1 MMGENMASS
10 SSSDF
15 SSRFPPFDTSTFLS
29 QFFWLAIIFGIFYW
43 VTHRFILPRL
53 SSIMEVRRNLIS
65 SDQEKMDSAKREVE
79 SMISSYEESLAIARA
94 HAKEIIDKVV
104 AAAEQN
110 LEFQRE
116 VFEKDLLH
124 KLSNAQNEI
133 DDMQKKASQE
143 VYSIVGEVTKDLVR
157 KLGFSVSDADV
168 QKILD
173 RKRDGID
180 AF

>member
-1 MMGENMASS
+1 MASS

-79 SMISSYEESLAIARA
+79 SMISS
-94 HAKEIIDKVV
+94 
-104 AAAEQN
+104 
-110 LEFQRE
+110 
-116 VFEKDLLH
+116 
-124 KLSNAQNEI
+124 
-133 DDMQKKASQE
+133 
-143 VYSIVGEVTKDLVR
+143 
-157 KLGFSVSDADV
+157 
-168 QKILD
+168 
-173 RKRDGID
+173 
-180 AF
+180 

>member
-1 MMGENMASS
+1 
-10 SSSDF
+10 
-15 SSRFPPFDTSTFLS
+15 
-29 QFFWLAIIFGIFYW
+29 
-43 VTHRFILPRL
+43 
-53 SSIMEVRRNLIS
+53 
-65 SDQEKMDSAKREVE
+65 
-79 SMISSYEESLAIARA
+79 A

-173 RKRDGID
+173 RKR
-180 AF
+180 